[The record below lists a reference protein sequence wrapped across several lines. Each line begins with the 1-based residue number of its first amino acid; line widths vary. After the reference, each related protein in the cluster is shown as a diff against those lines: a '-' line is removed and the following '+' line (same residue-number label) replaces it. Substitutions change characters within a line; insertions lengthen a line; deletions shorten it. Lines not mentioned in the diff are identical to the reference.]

1 MQCSF
6 FLSDSHYVGDETLH
20 SATVSE
26 VKKRAA
32 IIALRLLRGEGR
44 EFGDGARSCAGT
56 ATIAMQQLR
65 ERERERG
72 REGLMISCSVAAGI
86 LAVWLQGF
94 QQCGCRD
101 SSSVAAG
108 ILAVWL
114 QGFLQY

>member
-65 ERERERG
+65 ERERERERGRERG

-94 QQCGCRD
+94 
-101 SSSVAAG
+101 
-108 ILAVWL
+108 
-114 QGFLQY
+114 